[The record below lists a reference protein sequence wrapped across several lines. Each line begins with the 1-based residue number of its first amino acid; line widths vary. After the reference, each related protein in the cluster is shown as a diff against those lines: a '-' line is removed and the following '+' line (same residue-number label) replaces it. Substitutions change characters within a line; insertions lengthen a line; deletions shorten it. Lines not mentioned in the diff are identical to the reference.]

1 MLMSRWTGMSWS
13 QSSSIGVLMI
23 TRGLVVLKIG
33 YDLGILSDR
42 IFAMLVLMALVTTF
56 MTGPLLSLVNIRAKG
71 TT

>member
-23 TRGLVVLKIG
+23 TLGLVVLKIG

-42 IFAMLVLMALVTTF
+42 IFAMLVIDGAGHNIHDWTVALA
-56 MTGPLLSLVNIRAKG
+56 G
-71 TT
+71 